1 MRDTSHQNAPDW
13 YSVSLKCLRRIQMV
27 MSKEVG
33 YMSPELRKATAGE
46 ADTVDFSTRQ
56 VAKNHRWAC
65 EGTGGVA

>member
-1 MRDTSHQNAPDW
+1 
-13 YSVSLKCLRRIQMV
+13 MV